1 MGLLYKINDL
11 ISNYNRSVLSDK
23 TIMKYY
29 KKGKLIE
36 TLIKSDQIQP
46 NSVDLTLGESFKK
59 ILSNDTMSDSY
70 VSGGQLFTR
79 DQIAF
84 INPSKPIKYESG
96 ESKEFIIQPG
106 EFLLLASY
114 EILNI
119 PNGIISF
126 VQGRSSI
133 ARIGIQTEQAGLID
147 SGFRGTITF
156 EVYNETMYPIKLY
169 AGMRIAQVYFFKS
182 QYSNK
187 IYGMKKGSKYSNQMD
202 ATGSKINNDPEL
214 YKFNK

>member
-1 MGLLYKINDL
+1 MGLLYKINNL
-11 ISNYNRSVLSDK
+11 ISDCSRSVLSDK
-23 TIMKYY
+23 TIVKYY
-29 KKGKLIE
+29 KKGLLIE
-36 TLIKSDQIQP
+36 SPLLNSSQIQP

-59 ILSNDTMSDSY
+59 ILSNDIMSDSY
-70 VSGGQLFTR
+70 VGQLFTR

-106 EFLLLASY
+106 EFLLLASC
-114 EILNI
+114 EVLNI

-156 EVYNETMYPIKLY
+156 EVYNETNYPIKLY
-169 AGMRIAQVYFFKS
+169 SGMRIAQVYFFKS

-187 IYGMKKGSKYSNQMD
+187 VYGIEKRSKYFNQMD

-214 YKFNK
+214 YKYNR